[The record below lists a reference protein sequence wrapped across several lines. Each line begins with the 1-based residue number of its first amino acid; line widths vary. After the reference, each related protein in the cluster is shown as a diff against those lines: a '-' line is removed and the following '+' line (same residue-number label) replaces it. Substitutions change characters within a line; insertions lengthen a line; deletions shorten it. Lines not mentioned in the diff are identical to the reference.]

1 VSWWIVRMP
10 LPRRSILQRGAV
22 LVAAGAVGLG
32 LEGCRRPPAIP
43 TRSIAGGRRR
53 EELDTQD
60 GVVPIDADDPQQG
73 PASAVCVLVVFSD
86 FQCPFCREAALVLDR
101 LRKELPDK
109 TRVVFKHL
117 PIPAHKDA
125 QLAAVAAQ
133 VVWLEGGSEAF
144 WRYHDRCFEH
154 PHELTSKNLLAWAEE
169 LGVHPASIE
178 KRAPEAQLR
187 VEEDL
192 ALASRLEV
200 SGTPRQYV
208 NRRRVQGAYPYEQ
221 MRAWVGEEI

>member
-1 VSWWIVRMP
+1 MVERRMP
-10 LPRRSILQRGAV
+10 LPRRAILQRGAV
-22 LVAAGAVGLG
+22 LLSAAALGAG
-32 LEGCRRPPAIP
+32 GCHRTPVVP
-43 TRSIAGGRRR
+43 TRVIAGGRRR

-73 PASAVCVLVVFSD
+73 PATAVCVLVVFSD
-86 FQCPFCREAALVLDR
+86 FQCPFCREAALILER
-101 LRKELPDK
+101 LRKEFPDK
-109 TRVVFKHL
+109 TRLVFKHL

-144 WRYHDRCFEH
+144 WRYHDLCFDH
-154 PHELTSKNLLAWAEE
+154 PHELSSKNLLAWAAEV
-169 LGVHPASIE
+169 GVQPASIE

-192 ALASRLEV
+192 ALASRLEIG
-200 SGTPRQYV
+200 GTPRQYV

-221 MRAWVGEEI
+221 MRAWVDEEV